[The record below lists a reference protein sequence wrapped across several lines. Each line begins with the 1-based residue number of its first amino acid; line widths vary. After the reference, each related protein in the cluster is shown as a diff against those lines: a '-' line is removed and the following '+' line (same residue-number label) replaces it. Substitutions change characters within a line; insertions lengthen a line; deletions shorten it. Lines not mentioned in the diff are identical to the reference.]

1 MKMTKQNQFFSS
13 LQRLLRHAALASLG
27 VLTLAPSAD
36 AQRPGILSDEDWVGT
51 LPSIHVGPEEILR
64 SGVEQGISAFY
75 VEGPWRQVLDA
86 AMNAG
91 GGRVSVEVLSNEE
104 FRAVFHG
111 DQVLTFDLELIDATG
126 INWGVRTETAS
137 GVVALQVGD
146 RYVRSQR
153 LQGDLRIPM
162 KRLERLG
169 FLESGVTLH
178 SHDNLGGQSRTSM
191 RAIAGRLYL
200 FQSS

>member
-1 MKMTKQNQFFSS
+1 MGNGAQDP
-13 LQRLLRHAALASLG
+13 ALATQAAVQVRVESERSDG
-27 VLTLAPSAD
+27 APV
-36 AQRPGILSDEDWVGT
+36 VGRR
-51 LPSIHVGPEEILR
+51 L
-64 SGVEQGISAFY
+64 
-75 VEGPWRQVLDA
+75 
-86 AMNAG
+86 
-91 GGRVSVEVLSNEE
+91 
-104 FRAVFHG
+104 
-111 DQVLTFDLELIDATG
+111 
-126 INWGVRTETAS
+126 
-137 GVVALQVGD
+137 VALQVGD

-153 LQGDLRIPM
+153 VQGDLRIPM